1 MHDLFVKDPIKEWD
15 DWSKRLVV
23 HTRGIKSRIGESL
36 YLASPMVLF
45 LSNVFF
51 SHFKIPVI
59 CLYSSYWNKFDLIKL
74 RACSTTLRI
83 TGPYF

>member
-51 SHFKIPVI
+51 
-59 CLYSSYWNKFDLIKL
+59 L
-74 RACSTTLRI
+74 TLRFQSSVYI
-83 TGPYF
+83 VVTGTSLISSN